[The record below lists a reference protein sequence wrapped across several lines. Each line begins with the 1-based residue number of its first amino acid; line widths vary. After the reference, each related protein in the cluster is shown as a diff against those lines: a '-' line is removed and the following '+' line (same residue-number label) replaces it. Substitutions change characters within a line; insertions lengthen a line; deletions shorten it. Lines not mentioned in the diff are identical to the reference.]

1 MKLRKLGSSDLRISS
16 IGVGCMNMG
25 PMCDQATAE
34 AIVNTAFE
42 LGVNFFDVAD
52 IYGGTMGRSE
62 AMLGKALGAR
72 RSEAIVATKF
82 GAGLG
87 GQGGA
92 TSGGGSADYIM
103 KAVEASLASLGT
115 DYIDLYQHHFPDA
128 GTPIEETL
136 RALDSLVQ
144 QGKVRHIGCSN
155 YSGALLNTAFAFTT
169 QQNLTPFVSAQNRYS
184 LLTRK
189 IEQDLVPACLAH
201 DVGVLPYFPLESGL
215 LSGKYRKGQPLPP
228 DSRFAKWRGGG
239 SFASDARYAIVE
251 NLAEYGKGISRS
263 VLDLAIG
270 WLAAQPAVTSV
281 IAGVTKPAQL
291 RQNVAAGSWT
301 PTAEQ
306 LTAIGAIAQG
316 QEQKGREQ
324 QG

>member
-16 IGVGCMNMG
+16 IGVGCMNLG
-25 PMCDQATAE
+25 PMCDQATAD
-34 AIVNTAFE
+34 AIVSKAFD

-72 RSEAIVATKF
+72 RPDAIVATKF
-82 GAGLG
+82 GAKAG

-92 TSGGGSADYIM
+92 SSGGGSAEYIM
-103 KAVEASLASLGT
+103 KAIEASLASLNT

-136 RALDSLVQ
+136 RALDDLVK
-144 QGKVRHIGCSN
+144 QGKVRYIGCSN
-155 YSGALLNTAFAFTT
+155 YSGALLNQAFEVTT
-169 QQNLTPFVSAQNRYS
+169 RQKLAPFVSAQNRYS
-184 LLTRK
+184 LLTRD

-239 SFASDARYAIVE
+239 SFASDSRYEIVGKLE
-251 NLAEYGKGISRS
+251 AYGNSIGRS

-270 WLAAQPAVTSV
+270 WLAAQPAIASV

-291 RQNVAAGSWT
+291 EQNVAAGSWS

-306 LTAIGAIAQG
+306 LAAIRAIA
-316 QEQKGREQ
+316 EA
-324 QG
+324 